1 MRHGIRKLLDIVF
14 SILGAVLAIYVG
26 GYWLFL
32 RPVYFLV
39 TAYKTATITPH
50 LLIVCIIK
58 ILVASTAGGGIWC
71 ICDIIAGKFRDYYST
86 DD

>member
-1 MRHGIRKLLDIVF
+1 MRQGIRKLFDILF
-14 SILGAVLAIYVG
+14 SILGSVLGLYVG
-26 GYWLFL
+26 GYWLFI

-39 TAYKTATITPH
+39 TAYQTGTITPN

-58 ILVASTAGGGIWC
+58 ILVASTVGGGIWC
-71 ICDIIAGKFRDYYST
+71 ICDIIAGRFRDYYSA